1 MRKKSSNLAFLK
13 RSKHIYILVYNM
25 PNLRGGKGYKRG
37 KGNREED
44 VVFLTIEPGQM
55 VGRIIR
61 TLGDLNMSVFCQDNI
76 TRICKIAVGI
86 KKAVRFVPGDIV
98 LLSLRDCLLSR
109 QDREQNLRSNRGD
122 IIGKFHETQ
131 FSSLIGKEEYK
142 NIFINVET
150 LIKITEK
157 LKEGHEK
164 EAEKLLLLSNEDD
177 LFDYEGGKEEEQ
189 EVLTKRVEW
198 KIKRDLQE
206 REIRDDEL

>member
-1 MRKKSSNLAFLK
+1 
-13 RSKHIYILVYNM
+13 M

-37 KGNREED
+37 KGNKEED
-44 VVFLTIEPGQM
+44 VVFLTIDPSQM

-61 TLGDLNMSVFCQDNI
+61 ALGDLNMSVFCQDNI

-98 LLSLRDCLLSR
+98 LLSLRDCLMSR
-109 QDREQNLRSNRGD
+109 HDREQNIRSNRGD

-142 NIFINVET
+142 NVFINVET
-150 LIKITEK
+150 LIDITDKLEK
-157 LKEGHEK
+157 GQQK
-164 EAEKLLLLSNEDD
+164 EAEKLILNSNEENI
-177 LFDYEGGKEEEQ
+177 FDYEGGKEEEEK
-189 EVLTKRVEW
+189 EVVTKRVEW